1 MNNLK
6 TQILTDDEIGIKSAA
21 QIIKQGGIVAFPTE
35 TVYGLGANAFDSDA
49 CLKIYKAKNR
59 AADNPLIV
67 HISQISQLPELVKDI
82 PKKAQILAEKFW
94 GGPLTLIMKKSEKV
108 PSTVTCGMDTV
119 AVRLPRHPTA
129 KRLIELAGV
138 PIAAPS
144 ANLSGSPSPVTAQH
158 CINDLTGRADAIIN
172 GDDCDCGVESTI
184 LLMTAEPP
192 VLLRPG
198 LVTVEEI
205 EEAIG
210 EIRIDKAVLNPL
222 SDGRA
227 VLSPGLKYKHY
238 SPKARVIT
246 VEGESVDYIN
256 YVNKNADN
264 DTLALCFENERD
276 KIKSKAIAYGKEN
289 DGKSQ
294 AHGLFSALRLADEMG
309 AQTVFAH
316 CPDSHG
322 AGLAVMNRL
331 LRAAGFEKIK
341 V

>member
-1 MNNLK
+1 
-6 TQILTDDEIGIKSAA
+6 
-21 QIIKQGGIVAFPTE
+21 
-35 TVYGLGANAFDSDA
+35 
-49 CLKIYKAKNR
+49 
-59 AADNPLIV
+59 
-67 HISQISQLPELVKDI
+67 
-82 PKKAQILAEKFW
+82 
-94 GGPLTLIMKKSEKV
+94 MKKSEKV

-119 AVRLPRHPTA
+119 AVRLPLHPTA

-227 VLSPGLKYKHY
+227 VLSGP
-238 SPKARVIT
+238 
-246 VEGESVDYIN
+246 
-256 YVNKNADN
+256 
-264 DTLALCFENERD
+264 
-276 KIKSKAIAYGKEN
+276 
-289 DGKSQ
+289 
-294 AHGLFSALRLADEMG
+294 
-309 AQTVFAH
+309 
-316 CPDSHG
+316 
-322 AGLAVMNRL
+322 
-331 LRAAGFEKIK
+331 
-341 V
+341 